1 MCLLLLKKTQAPV
14 VVVVVILTLPA
25 SPICFMHASSIS
37 VDMRSAANVITITPS
52 IDISFVA
59 GANP

>member
-14 VVVVVILTLPA
+14 VVLIPILPA
-25 SPICFMHASSIS
+25 SPICFMHASPIS
-37 VDMRSAANVITITPS
+37 LDMRSAANVITITPS
-52 IDISFVA
+52 IDVSFLA